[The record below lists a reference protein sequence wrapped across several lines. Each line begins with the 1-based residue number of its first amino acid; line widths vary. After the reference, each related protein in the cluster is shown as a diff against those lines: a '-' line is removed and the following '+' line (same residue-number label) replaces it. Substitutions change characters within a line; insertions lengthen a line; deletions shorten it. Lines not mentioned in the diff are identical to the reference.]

1 MHEVVCERY
10 YIDYSLSLL
19 ARQLVGAD
27 IAAELCG
34 TDWMNSRTNEIL
46 LSEILTLLEVML

>member
-1 MHEVVCERY
+1 MCERY
-10 YIDYSLSLL
+10 YIDYFLFLL